1 MHVWLSLHHMGHI
14 HTLWSWTD
22 YTNNDFFHLD
32 SWSGAKDSS
41 LVHCTCWHLVSSDQ
55 CTTSRLVWLA
65 TTRCNHSSTQPGTN
79 NLQHCG
85 TFFAI
90 NSLHAIKFGTLVQ
103 ISTRQLTDCCW
114 HCDCS
119 NLIHYRCISKLGL
132 CSDYPYNVTSPT
144 CTCMQGTDC
153 DFHITGGRYVTRGN
167 ESALLQ
173 AVLIN
178 PVVASMDASQLSFQ
192 VTYIHHG
199 LCQTFST
206 LSSPISHSSVF
217 DRLRKCTTFSD
228 YYINKWLFQLYHSG
242 VYSSPTCSSTRLDHV
257 ILIVGYGVGEI
268 GQKYWICKN
277 SWGEEWWRV
286 DW

>member
-1 MHVWLSLHHMGHI
+1 MPKIPPWFTVHAD
-14 HTLWSWTD
+14 TWSPL
-22 YTNNDFFHLD
+22 TNALPPD
-32 SWSGAKDSS
+32 SFDWRQRGVIT
-41 LVHCTCWHLVSSDQ
+41 LVHNQEQTTCSTVVPLSD
-55 CTTSRLVWLA
+55 
-65 TTRCNHSSTQPGTN
+65 
-79 NLQHCG
+79 
-85 TFFAI
+85 AI

-228 YYINKWLFQLYHSG
+228 YYINK
-242 VYSSPTCSSTRLDHV
+242 
-257 ILIVGYGVGEI
+257 
-268 GQKYWICKN
+268 
-277 SWGEEWWRV
+277 
-286 DW
+286 